1 MSKAINQPHYIAFS
15 GGVGGAKLTLGLS
28 KILPPECLSIV
39 ANTGDDFEHLG
50 LNICPDIDT
59 LLYTLSDLNNKT
71 LGWGR
76 TDESWQFMAALKELE
91 GESWFQLGDK
101 DLALHT
107 LRTQLLKEG
116 QSLTAVTRQL
126 GQRLGINHD
135 VIPMS
140 DKPVRTIV
148 KTSVGELPFQHYFVR
163 EQCQPAVSGFHFD
176 GIESAQAS
184 PFFLEALQHPQLAA
198 VIICPS
204 NPFVSIDPILSLPG
218 IREKMQNTNVIAV
231 SPIIGGKA
239 IKGPAA
245 KMMHELN
252 MPCTATA
259 VCQHY
264 SQLINGFVLD
274 TIDADQAPAIESIG
288 IKTLVTNTVMTSLD
302 DRIQLAK
309 TIQHWI
315 TQLNN

>member
-76 TDESWQFMAALKELE
+76 ADESWQFMAALKELG

-140 DKPVRTIV
+140 DDPVRTIV
-148 KTSVGELPFQHYFVR
+148 KTSTGELPFQHYFVR
-163 EQCQPAVSGFHFD
+163 EQCQPTVSGFHFD

-184 PFFLEALQHPQLAA
+184 QPFLDALQQPQLAA

-218 IREKMQNTNVIAV
+218 IREKMQTTNVIAV

-264 SQLINGFVLD
+264 GQFINGFVLD
-274 TIDADQAPAIESIG
+274 TIDADQAPAIESLG

-315 TQLNN
+315 TQLNS

>member
-1 MSKAINQPHYIAFS
+1 MPETTKLAHYIALS

-28 KILPPECLSIV
+28 KILPPECLSII

-76 TDESWQFMAALKELE
+76 ADESWQFMAALKELG

-116 QSLTAVTRQL
+116 HSLTAVTRQL
-126 GQRLGINHD
+126 GQRLGINNN

-140 DKPVRTIV
+140 DDPVRTIV
-148 KTSVGELPFQHYFVR
+148 KTSTGELPFQHYFVR
-163 EQCQPAVSGFHFD
+163 EQCQPTVSGFHFD

-184 PFFLEALQHPQLAA
+184 TPFLDALQQPQLAA
-198 VIICPS
+198 IIICPS

-218 IREKMQNTNVIAV
+218 IREKMQTTNVIAV

-264 SQLINGFVLD
+264 GQFINGFVLD
-274 TIDADQAPAIESIG
+274 TVDADQAPAIESLG

-315 TQLNN
+315 IQLNN